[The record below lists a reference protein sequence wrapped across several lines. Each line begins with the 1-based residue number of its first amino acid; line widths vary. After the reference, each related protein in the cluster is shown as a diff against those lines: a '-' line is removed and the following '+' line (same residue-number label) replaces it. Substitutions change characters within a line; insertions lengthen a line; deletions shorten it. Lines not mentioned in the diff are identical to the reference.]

1 MTFFRPICHERSWL
15 TGCERHE
22 VATPKRRM
30 VPRANQQRRCRK
42 PFAKCKPNTIWKALS
57 KLLFFISE
65 GWRFFGARV
74 ERIHWPIR
82 FDWDAKQLKKALAFG
97 RSRGNCKK
105 NSSFSLWPLNLD
117 IFFFAGSNQRPNFWV
132 CQSSHKLPPGQWKAN
147 YFGRVGAAAD
157 RAGQASSAQDI
168 DW

>member
-117 IFFFAGSNQRPNFWV
+117 IFFLQVRTKDRTFESVSHLINYHRDNGRPII
-132 CQSSHKLPPGQWKAN
+132 
-147 YFGRVGAAAD
+147 
-157 RAGQASSAQDI
+157 SAESALRLI
-168 DW
+168 APVKPALRRT